1 MLTRSQDNPILKPN
15 KNHSWES
22 RKVYNCGVI
31 YDNNQYHL
39 FYRAVSD
46 DWISS
51 IGYAVSKNGEN
62 FQCNSKPI
70 LFPENELEKRGLED
84 PRVTKVD
91 DIYYLTFTAYD
102 GITARL
108 NLATSKDLKIW
119 KRHGA
124 VLPSWDLT
132 KAKGF
137 LVDWDEARN
146 NPKTEK
152 DWSKAGG
159 IFSEVIKNNYW
170 MLFGDSN
177 IWLANSQD
185 GVNWQPVW
193 EPFIR
198 PRKNDHFDNVHIE
211 MGAPPIKTDK
221 GWLVLYHGI
230 DDKIVYR
237 LGFLILD
244 LNNPTKILYRSQK
257 PIFEP
262 IEPYELSGVVDILPG
277 GLKAMEKM
285 DKRELKDFIKKAE
298 EKNRMPK
305 VTFCCGAVVVNDILR
320 IYYGASDS
328 VICTATAKLDN
339 ILDIYKNNL

>member
-1 MLTRSQDNPILKPN
+1 MFVRSRNNPILKPN

-22 RKVYNCGVI
+22 RKVYNCGAI
-31 YDNNQYHL
+31 YDNKKYHL
-39 FYRAVSD
+39 FYRAVGE
-46 DWISS
+46 DWYSS
-51 IGYAVSKNGEN
+51 IGYAVSSDGEN
-62 FQCNSKPI
+62 FKRFNKSV
-70 LFPENELEKRGLED
+70 LSPESELEKRGLED

-91 DIYYLTFTAYD
+91 NIYYLTFTAYD

-108 NLATSKDLKIW
+108 NLATSKDLKTW
-119 KRHGA
+119 KRQGA
-124 VLPSWDLT
+124 VLPNWDFI

-146 NPKTEK
+146 NPKTGK

-159 IFSEVIKNNYW
+159 IFPEVIKNNYW

-185 GVNWQPVW
+185 GIRWQPVW
-193 EPFIR
+193 QPFIK
-198 PRKNDHFDNVHIE
+198 PRKSNYFDNIHVE
-211 MGAPPIKTDK
+211 MGPPPIKTRE

-230 DDKIVYR
+230 NDKIVYR
-237 LGFLILD
+237 IGFLILD
-244 LNNPTKILYRSQK
+244 LKNPAKILFRCEK

-262 IEPYELSGVVDILPG
+262 EELYEFSGIVDVLPG
-277 GLKAMEKM
+277 GFTAMETMNKN
-285 DKRELKDFIKKAE
+285 ELKQYIQKA
-298 EKNRMPK
+298 KDDRTMPN
-305 VTFCCGAVVVNDILR
+305 VIFCCGAVVVNDVLR